1 MPYRVCAFLLLLV
14 ALPAAGSHG
23 QSRAPVS
30 PELRA
35 TIEHAA
41 PADRI
46 AVWVFL
52 SEKESGRLDEARR
65 ALTPHARARRAR
77 NRGTAN
83 LVDARDVP
91 VSDAFIDGL
100 RAQGARIR
108 HVSRWLNAV
117 SIDATPATLER
128 IQALPYARRLD
139 VVRAG
144 RAPLPQPTIESPPPR
159 SRVSTAL
166 DYGASG
172 TQIQMMGVDALHDQG
187 LDGSGIWIAMF
198 DTGFNNLGH
207 DAFQNLDVMV
217 TRDFV
222 NGDSLVS
229 DQPGQAGSGNHGCM
243 TLSTIGAYA
252 PGNLI
257 GPAYGATYI
266 LAKTENTEWERHM
279 EEDAWVAAA
288 EWADSI
294 GADIISSSLG
304 YSTGFT
310 NGEPS
315 YSWQDMNGNT
325 TIVTLGADIAASRG
339 ILVVNSAG
347 NDGFVALPAN
357 TLIGPSD
364 GDSVLCVGAVDAFG
378 SRASFSS
385 VGPTFDGRIKPDV
398 MAMGL
403 SVTVASPFDPT
414 SYFGNSGTSFSCPLV
429 AGAAALI
436 LQARPAASNQAIM
449 DALRS
454 TASQSGAPGRLMG
467 WGIIDAPAA
476 ADIIPTGVGDAPAL
490 AARVAIRAAR
500 PNPFNPATVIDF
512 QLSAPGRVSLSV
524 YDVTGRLVDTL
535 LDDAYRSAGVH
546 SERYQSSRASGVY
559 FVRLTAGGET
569 ATRKVVLLK

>member
-1 MPYRVCAFLLLLV
+1 
-14 ALPAAGSHG
+14 
-23 QSRAPVS
+23 
-30 PELRA
+30 
-35 TIEHAA
+35 
-41 PADRI
+41 
-46 AVWVFL
+46 
-52 SEKESGRLDEARR
+52 
-65 ALTPHARARRAR
+65 
-77 NRGTAN
+77 
-83 LVDARDVP
+83 
-91 VSDAFIDGL
+91 
-100 RAQGARIR
+100 
-108 HVSRWLNAV
+108 
-117 SIDATPATLER
+117 
-128 IQALPYARRLD
+128 
-139 VVRAG
+139 
-144 RAPLPQPTIESPPPR
+144 
-159 SRVSTAL
+159 
-166 DYGASG
+166 
-172 TQIQMMGVDALHDQG
+172 
-187 LDGSGIWIAMF
+187 
-198 DTGFNNLGH
+198 
-207 DAFQNLDVMV
+207 
-217 TRDFV
+217 
-222 NGDSLVS
+222 
-229 DQPGQAGSGNHGCM
+229 
-243 TLSTIGAYA
+243 
-252 PGNLI
+252 
-257 GPAYGATYI
+257 
-266 LAKTENTEWERHM
+266 
-279 EEDAWVAAA
+279 
-288 EWADSI
+288 